1 MTSTTVQL
9 MINLNDRLLIEQ
21 IETDRHTERERER
34 ERETE
39 RERQLRIRTIH

>member
-9 MINLNDRLLIEQ
+9 MIKLYERLLIEQ

-34 ERETE
+34 ERE
-39 RERQLRIRTIH
+39 RELRILTKQ

>member
-34 ERETE
+34 ERENCE
-39 RERQLRIRTIH
+39 YGQSIEKG